1 VHDDYLWLL
10 PTVSLLRDADSLLIR
25 GDQGSLPITAQ
36 HDAVLSLLLALD
48 GTRAAE
54 DLLARFSFAPR
65 VLAALEAQGWLVHL
79 RRPLADVVAGHPE
92 RTRQLSFYAHQNPRF
107 PDRAFEELA
116 RSTALIVG
124 VGGVGS
130 YAASVLAGAGIGR
143 LILSDPDT
151 VDPSNLNRQFL
162 FDQRDLGRAKVLC
175 ARDALLRRHPQLTIE
190 VSLVDHDSAPN
201 AELPQADLICVCG
214 ERRSLWNRPE
224 LVGATPL
231 VMAGYFGRVAVVGP
245 AVAPARGT
253 ACWACVMQ
261 QLGRA
266 HEAAAESHAIG
277 REHAYNSSGASINAI
292 AGGLLGEAATKLLA
306 PSLGKSPLLSTRLL
320 LDTHTLEITREAVDL
335 VCLPGCRHALRPS
348 RPVAAR
354 PERAA
359 HDLAE

>member
-1 VHDDYLWLL
+1 VSEDYLWLL
-10 PTVSLLRDADSLLIR
+10 PTVSLLKDADSLLIR
-25 GDQGSLPITAQ
+25 GEQGALPITAQ

-48 GTRAAE
+48 GSSTGQS
-54 DLLARFSFAPR
+54 LNARFKFAPH
-65 VLAALEAQGWLVHL
+65 VLAALEAQGWLVRL
-79 RRPLADVVAGHPE
+79 RRPLAEIAAGHPE

-130 YAASVLAGAGIGR
+130 HAASVLAGAGIGR

-162 FDQRDLGRAKVLC
+162 FEQRDVGRAKVSC
-175 ARDALLRRHPQLTIE
+175 ARDALLRRHPHLSIE
-190 VSLVDHDSAPN
+190 ISRVDHDSAPG
-201 AELPQADLICVCG
+201 AELPEADLICVCG
-214 ERRSLWNRPE
+214 ERRSLWNRPQ
-224 LVGATPL
+224 LVGSTPL
-231 VMAGYFGRVAVVGP
+231 VMAGYFGRIAVVGP
-245 AVAPARGT
+245 AVTPARGT

-266 HEAAAESHAIG
+266 SEAAAESRAVG

-306 PSLGKSPLLSTRLL
+306 PSLGESPLLNTRLL
-320 LDTHTLEITREAVDL
+320 LDTHTLELTREAVDL
-335 VCLPGCRHALRPS
+335 ACLPGCRCGRGP
-348 RPVAAR
+348 RQPAAR
-354 PERAA
+354 LEGLHP
-359 HDLAE
+359 